1 MRLNNINS
9 GLVKI
14 LVGKNLPDVHYMKN
28 LKARSFGDRCVHV
41 YKTFIIHPIKRRL
54 AKYYLSVLRKCF
66 DIKVVGITGSA
77 GKTSTK
83 EMLSSILSLKGETIY
98 SYKNIDPVYNIPTT
112 ILKCRPSTK
121 YLVLEMGVEYPGE
134 MDFYLWLAKP
144 NIAVITNINPTH
156 LTYFKSVD
164 NVYKEKVKL
173 ALFTGEND
181 RVVLNREDTYLKK
194 TTKDNIRGMVTYF
207 GKGTN
212 VYSDNYRIKRSGSIY
227 TLNING
233 KRVAVNLPII
243 GRHFV
248 NNSLA
253 AAAVAYD
260 LGISPTDI
268 KKGLENFIP
277 LEHRMNIIEL
287 ENNRVIIDD
296 TYNNNPKAAKETL
309 ISFNEISKV
318 YKNYKKGIV
327 FGDMLELGEDSEK
340 YHQEIGGVISKMDIG
355 FIICVGKESDKIIE
369 IVKKKKNIVKAY
381 GVKDKNEAYLLLKP
395 LLGKNTLVLLKGS
408 RSIGL
413 DDVVEKLSQ

>member
-9 GLVKI
+9 GLIKI
-14 LVGKNLPDVHYMKN
+14 LVGRNLPDVHYMKD

-41 YKTFIIHPIKRRL
+41 YKTFVIHPIKRRL
-54 AKYYLSVLRKCF
+54 AKYYLSILRKCF
-66 DIKVVGITGSA
+66 DIKVIGITGSA

-98 SYKNIDPVYNIPTT
+98 SYANIDPVYNIPTT

-194 TTKDNIRGMVTYF
+194 TIKDTRGMVTYF

-212 VYSDNYRIKRSGSIY
+212 VYSDKYRIKRSGSIY

-296 TYNNNPKAAKETL
+296 TYNNNPKAARETL
-309 ISFNEISKV
+309 KSFNETSKV

-340 YHQEIGGVISKMDIG
+340 YHQEIGRVISGMDIG
-355 FIICVGKESDKIIE
+355 FIICVGKESNIIIE
-369 IVKKKKNIVKAY
+369 IVKKNNNFVKTY
-381 GVKDKNEAYLLLKP
+381 GAKDKNEAYLLLKS
-395 LLGKNTLVLLKGS
+395 LLSENTLVLLKGS

>member
-9 GLVKI
+9 GLIKI
-14 LVGKNLPDVHYMKN
+14 LVGSNLPDVHYMKD

-41 YKTFIIHPIKRRL
+41 YKTFVIHPIKRRL
-54 AKYYLSVLRKCF
+54 AKYYLSILRKCF
-66 DIKVVGITGSA
+66 DIKVIGITGSA

-98 SYKNIDPVYNIPTT
+98 SYANIDPVYNIPTT

-173 ALFTGEND
+173 ALFMEEND

-194 TTKDNIRGMVTYF
+194 TIKDTRGMVTYF

-212 VYSDNYRIKRSGSIY
+212 VYSDKYRIKRSGSIY
-227 TLNING
+227 TLHING

-340 YHQEIGGVISKMDIG
+340 YHQEIGRVISGMDIG
-355 FIICVGKESDKIIE
+355 FIICVGKESNKIIE
-369 IVKKKKNIVKAY
+369 IVKKNNNIVKAY
-381 GVKDKNEAYLLLKP
+381 GVKDKNEAYLLLKS
-395 LLGKNTLVLLKGS
+395 LLSENTLVLLKGS

>member
-9 GLVKI
+9 GLIKI
-14 LVGKNLPDVHYMKN
+14 LVGRNLPDVHYMKD

-41 YKTFIIHPIKRRL
+41 YKTFVIHPIKRRL
-54 AKYYLSVLRKCF
+54 AKYYLSILRKCF
-66 DIKVVGITGSA
+66 DIKVIGITGSA

-98 SYKNIDPVYNIPTT
+98 SYANIDPVYNIPTT

-194 TTKDNIRGMVTYF
+194 TIKDTRGMVTYF

-212 VYSDNYRIKRSGSIY
+212 VYSDKYRIKRSGSIY

-253 AAAVAYD
+253 AAAVA
-260 LGISPTDI
+260 G
-268 KKGLENFIP
+268 
-277 LEHRMNIIEL
+277 
-287 ENNRVIIDD
+287 
-296 TYNNNPKAAKETL
+296 
-309 ISFNEISKV
+309 V
-318 YKNYKKGIV
+318 YL
-327 FGDMLELGEDSEK
+327 MR
-340 YHQEIGGVISKMDIG
+340 
-355 FIICVGKESDKIIE
+355 
-369 IVKKKKNIVKAY
+369 
-381 GVKDKNEAYLLLKP
+381 P
-395 LLGKNTLVLLKGS
+395 S
-408 RSIGL
+408 R
-413 DDVVEKLSQ
+413 LSS

>member
-9 GLVKI
+9 GLIKI
-14 LVGKNLPDVHYMKN
+14 LVGRNLPDVHYMKD

-41 YKTFIIHPIKRRL
+41 YKTFVIHPIKRRL
-54 AKYYLSVLRKCF
+54 AKYYLSILRKCF
-66 DIKVVGITGSA
+66 DIKVIGITGSA

-98 SYKNIDPVYNIPTT
+98 SYANIDPVYNIPTT

-173 ALFTGEND
+173 ALFMEEND

-194 TTKDNIRGMVTYF
+194 TIKDTRGMVTYF

-212 VYSDNYRIKRSGSIY
+212 VYSDKYRIKRSGSIY
-227 TLNING
+227 TLHING

-296 TYNNNPKAAKETL
+296 TYNNNPKAARETL
-309 ISFNEISKV
+309 KSFNETSKV

-340 YHQEIGGVISKMDIG
+340 YHQEIGRVISGMDIG
-355 FIICVGKESDKIIE
+355 FIICVGKESNKIIE
-369 IVKKKKNIVKAY
+369 IVKKNNNIVKAY
-381 GVKDKNEAYLLLKP
+381 GVKDKNEAYLLLKS
-395 LLGKNTLVLLKGS
+395 LLSENTLVLLKGS

>member
-9 GLVKI
+9 GLIKI
-14 LVGKNLPDVHYMKN
+14 LVGSNLPDVHYMKD

-41 YKTFIIHPIKRRL
+41 YKTFVIHPIKRRL
-54 AKYYLSVLRKCF
+54 AKYYLSILRKCF
-66 DIKVVGITGSA
+66 DIKVIGITGSA

-98 SYKNIDPVYNIPTT
+98 SYANIDPVYNIPTT

-173 ALFTGEND
+173 ALFMGEND

-194 TTKDNIRGMVTYF
+194 TIKDTRGMVTYF

-212 VYSDNYRIKRSGSIY
+212 VYSDKYRIKRSGSIY
-227 TLNING
+227 TLHING

-296 TYNNNPKAAKETL
+296 TYNNNPKAARETL
-309 ISFNEISKV
+309 KSFNETSKV

-340 YHQEIGGVISKMDIG
+340 YHQEIGRVISGMDIG
-355 FIICVGKESDKIIE
+355 FIICVGKESNKIIE
-369 IVKKKKNIVKAY
+369 IVKKNNNIVKAY
-381 GVKDKNEAYLLLKP
+381 GVKDKNEAYLLLKS
-395 LLGKNTLVLLKGS
+395 LLSENTLVLLKGS

>member
-9 GLVKI
+9 GLIKI
-14 LVGKNLPDVHYMKN
+14 LVGSNLPDVHYMKD

-41 YKTFIIHPIKRRL
+41 YKTFVIHPIKRRL
-54 AKYYLSVLRKCF
+54 AKYYLSILRKCF
-66 DIKVVGITGSA
+66 DIKVIGITGSA

-98 SYKNIDPVYNIPTT
+98 SYANIDPVYNIPTT

-173 ALFTGEND
+173 ALFMGEND

-194 TTKDNIRGMVTYF
+194 TIKDTRGMVTYF

-212 VYSDNYRIKRSGSIY
+212 VYSDKYRIKRSGSIY
-227 TLNING
+227 TLHING

-296 TYNNNPKAAKETL
+296 TYNNNPKAARETL
-309 ISFNEISKV
+309 KSFNETSKV

-340 YHQEIGGVISKMDIG
+340 YHQEIGRVISGMDIG
-355 FIICVGKESDKIIE
+355 FIICVGKESNIIIE
-369 IVKKKKNIVKAY
+369 IVKKNNNFVKTY
-381 GVKDKNEAYLLLKP
+381 GAKDKNEAYLLLKS
-395 LLGKNTLVLLKGS
+395 LLSENTLVLLKGS

>member
-9 GLVKI
+9 GLIKI
-14 LVGKNLPDVHYMKN
+14 LVGSNLPDVHYMKD

-54 AKYYLSVLRKCF
+54 AKYYLSILRKCF
-66 DIKVVGITGSA
+66 DIKVIGITGSA

-98 SYKNIDPVYNIPTT
+98 SYANIDPVYNIPTT

-173 ALFTGEND
+173 ALFMEEND

-194 TTKDNIRGMVTYF
+194 TIKDTRGMVTYF

-212 VYSDNYRIKRSGSIY
+212 VYSDKYRIKRSGSIY
-227 TLNING
+227 TLHING

-296 TYNNNPKAAKETL
+296 TYNNNPKAARETL
-309 ISFNEISKV
+309 KSFNETSKV

-340 YHQEIGGVISKMDIG
+340 YHQEIGRVISGMDIG
-355 FIICVGKESDKIIE
+355 FIICVGKESNIIIE
-369 IVKKKKNIVKAY
+369 IVKKNNNFVKTY
-381 GVKDKNEAYLLLKP
+381 GAKDKNEAYLLLKS
-395 LLGKNTLVLLKGS
+395 LLSENTLVLLKGS